1 MKSYKTFKGFSMV
14 EVLIALAL
22 LSTGIL
28 AVVGVYPAILQMNT
42 SSQNNDIALSLAQQK
57 LDEILN
63 NGTFIST
70 SAQSDMPSNLPS
82 CTRQWVGSSV
92 PYNSNLQQIDVQVTW
107 TEKNRLR
114 SVTVTS
120 IISQ

>member
-1 MKSYKTFKGFSMV
+1 MV

-28 AVVGVYPAILQMNT
+28 AVIGVYPVILQMNT

-57 LDEILN
+57 LDEILS

-82 CTRQWVGSSV
+82 CTRQWWGSSV
-92 PYNSNLQQIDVQVTW
+92 PYNSSLQQIDVQVTW